1 MNSTSKNAENKTVNN
16 PGIAAKFIILSLIG
30 IFVFFVPIRAGGA
43 STIPVEF
50 LVSYLISSF
59 KPVVRLYALAVILIA
74 AVLPFIR
81 KTWKK
86 DALTTVFTFS
96 KILGAVFT
104 VIVFSGFGPE
114 PIIRAD
120 HGPFLFEALVIQVGV
135 LLPIGSIFL
144 TCLMNYGFIDF
155 IGQFLRP
162 IMRTIW
168 KTPGRSAVDA
178 AASFMG
184 GNAIGLMLTNEMYKN
199 QRYNTREASVIATGF
214 PVVCVS
220 LL

>member
-16 PGIAAKFIILSLIG
+16 LGIAAKFIILSLIG
-30 IFVFFVPIRAGGA
+30 IFVFFVPIRAGGG

-50 LVSYLISSF
+50 LVSFLISSF

-120 HGPFLFEALVIQVGV
+120 HGPFLLG
-135 LLPIGSIFL
+135 
-144 TCLMNYGFIDF
+144 TCYPGWGPAPHRLHFSDLSYELRVYRFYRAVSPANHANHLENSGPFRRGRRRILYG
-155 IGQFLRP
+155 R
-162 IMRTIW
+162 
-168 KTPGRSAVDA
+168 
-178 AASFMG
+178 
-184 GNAIGLMLTNEMYKN
+184 
-199 QRYNTREASVIATGF
+199 
-214 PVVCVS
+214 
-220 LL
+220 

>member
-16 PGIAAKFIILSLIG
+16 LGIAAKFIILSLIG
-30 IFVFFVPIRAGGA
+30 IFVFFVPIRAGGG

-50 LVSYLISSF
+50 LVSFLISSF

-104 VIVFSGFGPE
+104 VIVF
-114 PIIRAD
+114 RA
-120 HGPFLFEALVIQVGV
+120 LALSQ
-135 LLPIGSIFL
+135 L
-144 TCLMNYGFIDF
+144 
-155 IGQFLRP
+155 
-162 IMRTIW
+162 
-168 KTPGRSAVDA
+168 
-178 AASFMG
+178 
-184 GNAIGLMLTNEMYKN
+184 
-199 QRYNTREASVIATGF
+199 
-214 PVVCVS
+214 
-220 LL
+220 

>member
-50 LVSYLISSF
+50 LVSFLISSF

-96 KILGAVFT
+96 KILGAVLRLSF
-104 VIVFSGFGPE
+104 FRALALSQLSGLPMV
-114 PIIRAD
+114 
-120 HGPFLFEALVIQVGV
+120 PFYLRH
-135 LLPIGSIFL
+135 LLSRLGS
-144 TCLMNYGFIDF
+144 CS
-155 IGQFLRP
+155 P
-162 IMRTIW
+162 
-168 KTPGRSAVDA
+168 
-178 AASFMG
+178 
-184 GNAIGLMLTNEMYKN
+184 
-199 QRYNTREASVIATGF
+199 
-214 PVVCVS
+214 
-220 LL
+220 